1 MRKKIDEMLVAYITK
16 HQNNR
21 IVIAV
26 AKLYIFVS
34 DTKGRITNYFKK
46 DVSVYANHIHDDG
59 VMYPYTI
66 QGYVFNK
73 GVAYSFSSVP
83 WEDLDRLI
91 DTFSEEDAPIDFEI
105 SHGGGWRQDI
115 RLTPKLRKIMVDRLV
130 ELKEK
135 EESKLNNN
143 KL

>member
-1 MRKKIDEMLVAYITK
+1 MRKKIGRTLVAFVTK

-21 IVIAV
+21 IVIAT

-34 DTKGRITNYFKK
+34 DTIERIRNYFKK
-46 DVSVYANHIHDDG
+46 DVSVYANHIYSNG
-59 VMYPYTI
+59 GMYPYTI
-66 QGYVFNK
+66 QGCVFNK

-91 DTFSEEDAPIDFEI
+91 DTFSEEDAPIDFEV
-105 SHGGGWRQDI
+105 SYGGGWRQDI
-115 RLTPKLRKIMVDRLV
+115 RLSPKLRKIMVERLI

-135 EESKLNNN
+135 EESKL
-143 KL
+143 L